1 MSDPE
6 AIIDGEEQNMVT
18 YNQEEKC
25 PQIKAYAA
33 DMQNGVVSTCP
44 DVFLSDKHQVNDLA
58 DIFSGRVVDDAA
70 VNVYN
75 SVYLGQLHQ

>member
-1 MSDPE
+1 
-6 AIIDGEEQNMVT
+6 
-18 YNQEEKC
+18 
-25 PQIKAYAA
+25 
-33 DMQNGVVSTCP
+33 
-44 DVFLSDKHQVNDLA
+44 VNDLA